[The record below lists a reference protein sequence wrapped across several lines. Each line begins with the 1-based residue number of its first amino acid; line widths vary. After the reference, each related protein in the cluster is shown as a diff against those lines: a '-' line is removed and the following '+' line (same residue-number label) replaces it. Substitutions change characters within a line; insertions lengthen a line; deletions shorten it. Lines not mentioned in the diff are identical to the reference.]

1 MFSQPQSR
9 RAILRQ
15 TSLAGLAMLGTNCLS
30 LRAEE
35 QKPKTLRVIAYNVY
49 ECTGWPK
56 ERALG
61 QLATKLGQMPA
72 RFAQELLLYE
82 PDIIQFS
89 ESPKEPVVQAIA
101 KLLNLN
107 YVMFPSGGKWPGAL
121 LSRFEIKNPQ
131 NTPLKAERPEKLFTR
146 HWGRAEIK
154 LPGGENLIVHSAHLH
169 PPGVGSAAILAQE
182 IKAMLE
188 TMQADFQAQRSM
200 LLIGDMNH
208 PPKPPEYKLWTDAGW
223 IDTFAAVGKGEGLT
237 NRSDKP
243 AGRIDYIFAAGPI
256 AKQVIESRP
265 LNEGAFRLHNE
276 DPEAF
281 ALSDHL
287 PQLAVF
293 DLNK

>member
-1 MFSQPQSR
+1 MFNNRQSR
-9 RAILRQ
+9 RAMLQQ
-15 TSLAGLAMLGTNCLS
+15 TSLAGMAMLGTNLVS
-30 LRAEE
+30 LRADE
-35 QKPKTLRVIAYNVY
+35 KKDKTLRVIAYNVY

-61 QLATKLGQMPA
+61 KLATKLGQMPA
-72 RFAQELLLYE
+72 RFAQELALYA
-82 PDIIQFS
+82 PDIINFS

-101 KLLNLN
+101 KLLGMN
-107 YVMFPSGGKWPGAL
+107 YVMFPSGVKWPGAL

-131 NTPLKAERPEKLFTR
+131 NAPLKAERPEDLFTR

-154 LPGGENLIVHSAHLH
+154 LPGGEALIVHSAHLR
-169 PPGVGSAAILAQE
+169 PPPETEIRARE
-182 IKAMLE
+182 IKLMLE
-188 TMQADFQAQRSM
+188 TMQADLTAKRS
-200 LLIGDMNH
+200 LLLLGDLNH
-208 PPKPPEYKLWTDAGW
+208 PPMPPEYPLWMDAGW

-237 NRSDKP
+237 IKSDKP
-243 AGRIDYIFAAGPI
+243 DLRIDYVLTAGPI

-265 LNEGAFRLHNE
+265 LFEGAFRVNNE
-276 DPEAF
+276 DEQAF